1 MVTNYKKLWHLLLDR
16 NMNKSDL
23 QRQAGISWA
32 AIGKLSR
39 DENVST
45 EILCRI
51 CSNLQCE
58 MSDIVEF
65 TSSPGAEPVGVNTKR
80 EGK

>member
-23 QRQAGISWA
+23 QKQAGISWA

-51 CSNLQCE
+51 CSTLQCE

-65 TSSPGAEPVGVNTKR
+65 TSGSDSEPVGENTTKG
-80 EGK
+80 GK

>member
-1 MVTNYKKLWHLLLDR
+1 MVTKYRKLWHFLLGR

-23 QRQAGISWA
+23 QKQTGISWS

-51 CSNLQCE
+51 CSTLHCDIN
-58 MSDIVEF
+58 DIVDF
-65 TSSPGAEPVGVNTKR
+65 TDGDSSTAAEGEK
-80 EGK
+80 KK

>member
-1 MVTNYKKLWHLLLDR
+1 MVTKYRKLWHLLLDR

-23 QRQAGISWA
+23 QKQSGISWS

-51 CSNLQCE
+51 CSTLNCDIN
-58 MSDIVEF
+58 DIVDF
-65 TSSPGAEPVGVNTKR
+65 TNGDSSVTVKGEKS
-80 EGK
+80 K

>member
-51 CSNLQCE
+51 CSTLQCE

-65 TSSPGAEPVGVNTKR
+65 TSTPDSETTAAKTAR